1 MDKTGFFKG
10 WDMGRFIGEDLNERE
25 IAALQAVA
33 YNTGGA
39 LFGSADKILSVVSN
53 HRQCRAIEELSQE
66 EIDSL
71 LDKLMKEDLIQSKL
85 IKGKLHFGLTEDG
98 QRCNLIEV

>member
-1 MDKTGFFKG
+1 
-10 WDMGRFIGEDLNERE
+10 LNERE

-39 LFGSADKILSVVSN
+39 LFGSADGLSNTISN

-66 EIDSL
+66 EIDGL
-71 LDKLMKEDLIQSKL
+71 LDKLMKEGLINNKL

-98 QRCNLIEV
+98 QRCNLIDV